1 MDAVAS
7 GILPG
12 SSVYFHTHSA
22 LAHELFFY
30 PLCVGHFRCDESYEV
45 SRSSYDSFLVLY
57 VEAGSGVVRQQGRDV
72 PLPTGSFVL
81 IDCYEPH
88 FYATRTG
95 WEIYWLH
102 FDGHLARRY
111 FEFCTQGGSV
121 FEPAAVQNCAHYLH
135 RLFSVFREQG
145 APNEASLSR
154 RIIDLLTELMLRAA
168 PDGAARG
175 APGVVEET
183 ISYLTE
189 HLEEPIRLEELSQR
203 VNLSP
208 FYFSRLFK
216 RETGFSPHEYLVR
229 ARMDRAR
236 YLLKSTGLTVKEIA
250 FSTGFSS
257 ECGFCTTFKKW
268 CASTPSQYRNDG
280 I

>member
-1 MDAVAS
+1 MDVVKG

-22 LAHELFFY
+22 LARELFFY
-30 PLCVGHFRCDESYEV
+30 PLCVGHFLCDETYEV
-45 SRSSYDSFLVLY
+45 SRNSYNSFLALY
-57 VEAGSGVVRQQGRDV
+57 VEAGSGIVRQQGRDV
-72 PLPTGSFVL
+72 PLQPGSLAL

-88 FYATRTG
+88 FYATRSG

-111 FEFCTQGGSV
+111 FELCTQGGAV
-121 FEPAAVQNCAHYLH
+121 FEPEIARSCARYLH
-135 RLFSVFREQG
+135 RLFFLFREQG
-145 APNEASLSR
+145 APNEAGLSR
-154 RIIDLLTELMLRAA
+154 RITDLLTDLMLPAV
-168 PDGAARG
+168 PEGAVRS

-183 ISYLTE
+183 ISYLTA
-189 HLEEPIRLEELSQR
+189 HLEETIRLEELSQR
-203 VNLSP
+203 VSLSP

-216 RETGFSPHEYLVR
+216 RETGYSPHEYLVR

-236 YLLKSTGLTVKEIA
+236 YLLKSTSLTVKEIA

-268 CASTPSQYRNDG
+268 CGSTPSQYRNDG
-280 I
+280 M